1 MAKSRTPA
9 ELKAAKQEAK
19 VTRKAAS
26 KQRRQ
31 QLWQTFQLVRKEDS
45 RLLPYMVGAFLLVLA
60 LSVALGLWLG
70 GLSTY
75 LFIFFGIT
83 LGVLVAAIIFG
94 RRAQKLTYR

>member
-45 RLLPYMVGAFLLVLA
+45 VLLPYMVAIVVVVVVYQMCHTILA
-60 LSVALGLWLG
+60 SAPLP
-70 GLSTY
+70 
-75 LFIFFGIT
+75 
-83 LGVLVAAIIFG
+83 
-94 RRAQKLTYR
+94 